1 MKPQFQ
7 HEVTT
12 SFVLWLDHYL
22 LEKGEAFTTITDGP
36 LYYLEDDRTPG
47 FHAYSSPYKQ
57 WVFDKSVTDATVAD
71 TIKSTLAQPL
81 DEISRAEGLIVDYEN
96 GRVLLPTA
104 TTEFTDSLTLTA
116 TYSVKDFNIYVTN
129 QTEEE
134 LITENKFETNS
145 RFKQEEF
152 PIAPH
157 SQVLPAIFVSNQ
169 FGRNRPF
176 ALGGED
182 ETIMDIRCVV
192 MAEDMYKL
200 DGALSI
206 FADASQEVFGK
217 VDFEDFPLSEYGD
230 TVDFFYNTLANQRVI
245 ESNNRDLC
253 YIGSATVS
261 KLSDRVSKRIDPT
274 LFVGF
279 IDFSVSS
286 YRYPRI

>member
-22 LEKGEAFTTITDGP
+22 LEKGTAFKDVTSS
-36 LYYLEDDRTPG
+36 LYYLEDERMPG
-47 FHAYSSPYKQ
+47 FHSYSSPFKQ
-57 WVFDKSVTDATVAD
+57 WIFDKSVTDSKVPDKITSATAGD
-71 TIKSTLAQPL
+71 ITR
-81 DEISRAEGLIVDYEN
+81 ENGLIIDYEN
-96 GRVLLPTA
+96 GRALLPA
-104 TTEFTDSLTLTA
+104 DSFTTSESLAA

-152 PIAPH
+152 PIAPY

-169 FGRNRPF
+169 HGRNQPF
-176 ALGGED
+176 CLGGED

-192 MAEDMYKL
+192 MAENIYQL

-206 FADASQEVFGK
+206 FADSSQEVFGK
-217 VDFEDFPLSEYGD
+217 LKFEDYPLTEYGD
-230 TVDFFYNTLANQRVI
+230 SVDFFYNALVNQRVI
-245 ESNNRDLC
+245 ESNHRDLC
-253 YIGSATVS
+253 YVGGATVS

-279 IDFSVSS
+279 IDFSISS
-286 YRYPRI
+286 YRFPRL

>member
-12 SFVLWLDHYL
+12 SFVLWLDNYL
-22 LEKGEAFTTITDGP
+22 LKKGEAFKNVTSS
-36 LYYLEDDRTPG
+36 LYYLEDDRMPG
-47 FHAYSSPYKQ
+47 FHSYSSPYKQ
-57 WVFDKSVTDATVAD
+57 WIFDKSITGSKV
-71 TIKSTLAQPL
+71 P
-81 DEISRAEGLIVDYEN
+81 DEITALTGEITRADGLILDYEN
-96 GRVLLPTA
+96 GRALLPTA
-104 TTEFTDSLTLTA
+104 SFTNAESLTA

-152 PIAPH
+152 AIAPY
-157 SQVLPAIFVSNQ
+157 SQVLPAIIISNPY
-169 FGRNRPF
+169 GRNQPF
-176 ALGGED
+176 CLGGED
-182 ETIMDIRCVV
+182 QTIMDIRCVV
-192 MAEDMYKL
+192 MAENIYQL

-217 VDFEDFPLSEYGD
+217 LKFEDYPLTEYGD
-230 TVDFFYNTLANQRVI
+230 AVDFFYNSLVNQRVI
-245 ESNNRDLC
+245 ESNQRDLC
-253 YIGSATVS
+253 YVSSVTAS

-279 IDFSVSS
+279 IDFSISS
-286 YRYPRI
+286 YRFPRL